1 MALKMGVHWM
11 DKRLSLR
18 TKFTQGRTIKA
29 KNNCNQAQVAP
40 CIHEFLMAILNI
52 EQPAT

>member
-1 MALKMGVHWM
+1 MTS
-11 DKRLSLR
+11 KRGGHRYLPLSLR